1 MEAARNGCPRPLQHV
16 ARARQNFAALL
27 CHVSH
32 TADLRACVCVCV
44 FVCARLCGLQVVTA
58 QQQLRERQR
67 IERRLMQQLEAGAP
81 GATDGA
87 AELAAVSPRTL
98 RRRLE
103 DSETSRAE
111 MAARLLNI
119 LRQENEGP
127 DVP

>member
-1 MEAARNGCPRPLQHV
+1 M
-16 ARARQNFAALL
+16 
-27 CHVSH
+27 
-32 TADLRACVCVCV
+32 
-44 FVCARLCGLQVVTA
+44 VTA